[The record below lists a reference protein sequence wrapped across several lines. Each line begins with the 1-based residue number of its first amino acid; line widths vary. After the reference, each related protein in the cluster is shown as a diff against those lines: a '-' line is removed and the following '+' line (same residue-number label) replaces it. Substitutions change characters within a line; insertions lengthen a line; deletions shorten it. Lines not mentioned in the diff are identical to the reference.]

1 MEKRNSLRKYFTLI
15 LMFFTV
21 VIGFSSWII
30 VGEKNVTLGES
41 PVTKAVCYY
50 TDSNGNKK
58 EYTRIEKALEDA
70 NNTGTTTTVI
80 VYSGYS
86 YTIYKDCVIG
96 TNVTLLI
103 PFSDSCL
110 EAPVYNSGETS
121 VTNSTTTYGN
131 RNGSGS
137 GFADANSTAVGN
149 NLKTEVKVG
158 TEYQSVTITINSGGK
173 LIIGG
178 TVGTTAQRPTGQT
191 SGNYA
196 QITMLPKS
204 RIIVNGEITCFGYIK
219 ENYSNNKSEVN
230 CIGGTIIQP
239 FVVYDYRG
247 GANTSA
253 SYTNGVSPFSIFDMP
268 NIQCVL
274 TCENNGSIK
283 GMADLYAS
291 SHHNFTTITLI
302 GPSSAVINLNQN
314 SKAIVKYHPTSYLYT
329 VFAAQ
334 TKVSTEYT
342 TIEVIGDAATGEMSM
357 KAAGT
362 PVSTNDVLFP
372 VSSKLRINIRE
383 GNFIIQNKMKFFPGS
398 ILTVESTANL
408 TISSEIIMYESFVEN
423 NDVANVHPSNLDHA
437 KLIVNGTCTINSKYG
452 GVIETQETGA
462 CLKLD
467 NNFVNGMSSKE
478 WQKAGNSADNYITQV
493 VSSSAKGMVKVNS
506 LPITENYFSKGEYI
520 SYGDYWVGSCTS
532 YYQIKFLFTKQAK
545 PDEDETFDV
554 KISSSSG
561 GTVLRTIN
569 ISTSYAP
576 PVLIEKGYYFNI
588 KRTSNT
594 DATLTQSNPSGSYT
608 EGSWLQCN
616 QNYEFSITLA
626 QTSGGCVAAGT
637 LVRMS
642 DGSQKPVENIVPGD
656 EVLTFNHETGKYSI
670 KPVIFNSHSNLD
682 WQYYNVINL
691 KFNDGTLLR
700 VINEHTMFDTSSNK
714 YIVIKEDNYLD
725 YIGHSFYGGS
735 FDGINY
741 LRKDLVL
748 IDAYITNEY
757 TGIYNPLSYYDM
769 NCFTEGLLTMPGD
782 ISSVINIF
790 EYDDDLKYNEV
801 SMKQA
806 VEEYGLYIYDDFKE
820 YYSYEVY
827 CSLPF
832 QYLKI
837 LVGRGRITFEDIINL
852 VDHHMII
859 NGIDPRSKDYEKS

>member
-1 MEKRNSLRKYFTLI
+1 MNKRNSLRKYFTLI

-30 VGEKNVTLGES
+30 VGEKNLTLGEA
-41 PVTKAVCYY
+41 PVTQAVCYF
-50 TDSNGNKK
+50 TDSSGNKK

-70 NNTGTTTTVI
+70 NNTGTATTVI

-121 VTNSTTTYGN
+121 VNNSTTTYGN

-137 GFADANSTAVGN
+137 GFADANSTTVGN

-158 TEYQSVTITINSGGK
+158 TEHQSATITINSGGK

-196 QITMLPKS
+196 QITMFPMSK
-204 RIIVNGEITCFGYIK
+204 IVVNGEITCFGYIK

-247 GANTSA
+247 GGNTSGC
-253 SYTNGVSPFSIFDMP
+253 YTNGVSPFSIFDTP
-268 NIQCVL
+268 NIQCIL
-274 TCENNGSIK
+274 TCENNGSLK

-302 GPSSAVINLNQN
+302 GPSSAVINLSQN
-314 SKAIVKYHPTSYLYT
+314 SKAILKYHPTSCLYT
-329 VFAAQ
+329 VFTAQ
-334 TKVSTEYT
+334 TQVSTEYT

-372 VSSKLRINIRE
+372 VSSKLKINIRE
-383 GNFIIQNKMKFFPGS
+383 GNFTLQNKMKFFPGS
-398 ILTVESTANL
+398 VLTVESTANL
-408 TISSEIIMYESFVEN
+408 TISAEIIMYESFVEDN
-423 NDVANVHPSNLDHA
+423 AVANVHPLNLAPA
-437 KLIVNGTCTINSKYG
+437 KLIVDGSCTINSKYG
-452 GVIETQETGA
+452 GVIETQNTGA
-462 CLKLD
+462 SLKFD
-467 NNFVNGMSSKE
+467 TNFVNGMSSKE
-478 WQKAGNSADNYITQV
+478 WQKAGNTADNYITQV
-493 VSSSAKGMVKVNS
+493 VSSSAKGMVKVNN

-520 SYGDYWVGSCTS
+520 SYGDYWVGSCSS

-545 PDEDETFDV
+545 PDEAETFDV

-626 QTSGGCVAAGT
+626 QTSGGCVAEGT
-637 LVRMS
+637 LVTMA
-642 DGSQKPVENIVPGD
+642 DGTQKVIEDVTFDDIIM
-656 EVLTFNHETGKYSI
+656 TFNHHTGKYEA
-670 KPVIFNSHSNLD
+670 KPILFIAKH
-682 WQYYNVINL
+682 
-691 KFNDGTLLR
+691 
-700 VINEHTMFDTSSNK
+700 
-714 YIVIKEDNYLD
+714 
-725 YIGHSFYGGS
+725 
-735 FDGINY
+735 
-741 LRKDLVL
+741 
-748 IDAYITNEY
+748 
-757 TGIYNPLSYYDM
+757 
-769 NCFTEGLLTMPGD
+769 
-782 ISSVINIF
+782 
-790 EYDDDLKYNEV
+790 EYDYLPKLFHLSKKLLVWYDQRMALHLLLIT
-801 SMKQA
+801 QA
-806 VEEYGLYIYDDFKE
+806 LH
-820 YYSYEVY
+820 
-827 CSLPF
+827 
-832 QYLKI
+832 QTNT
-837 LVGRGRITFEDIINL
+837 RQHNR
-852 VDHHMII
+852 
-859 NGIDPRSKDYEKS
+859 